1 MLGRTR
7 FLAVLLAIPAIAAGV
22 AACGGGDDDS
32 GDMTAA
38 GSEAG
43 STVSV
48 ESLGDAGEVLV
59 DEQGAA
65 LYTNDRDTASKI
77 ACTGECTSIWVPLSA
92 SNGAPTSD
100 DSSVEGKLGTID
112 RPDGTRQVTFEGK
125 PLYSFVEDGPG
136 AVTGDGLPDSFGG
149 TEFVWTVARSPGGSA
164 APGGGAETDTSEE
177 DGGVGRYGY

>member
-7 FLAVLLAIPAIAAGV
+7 FLAALLAISAIAAGL
-22 AACGGGDDDS
+22 AACGDGDDDS
-32 GDMTAA
+32 GDTTMA

-48 ESLGDAGEVLV
+48 ESVGDAGEVLV

-92 SNGAPTSD
+92 PNGAPTTD
-100 DSSVEGKLGTID
+100 DSSVEGKLAAIN
-112 RPDGTRQVTFEGK
+112 RPDGARQVSFDGK
-125 PLYSFVEDGPG
+125 PLYSFVQDGPG
-136 AVTGDGLPDSFGG
+136 AVTGDGLADSFGG
-149 TEFVWTVARSPGGSA
+149 AEFLWTVARSSGASA
-164 APGGGAETDTSEE
+164 GPAGGAETDTSEE
-177 DGGVGRYGY
+177 DGGTDYGY

>member
-32 GDMTAA
+32 GDMTTA

-48 ESLGDAGEVLV
+48 ESLGDSGEVLV

-65 LYTNDRDTASKI
+65 LYTNDRDTPSKI
-77 ACTGECTSIWVPLSA
+77 ACTGDCTSVWVPVSTPNA
-92 SNGAPTSD
+92 APTSD

-112 RPDGTRQVTFEGK
+112 RPDGTRQVTFDGK

-136 AVTGDGLPDSFGG
+136 AVTGDGLADSFGG
-149 TEFVWTVARSPGGSA
+149 TEFVWTAARSSGGPA
-164 APGGGAETDTSEE
+164 GPGGGAETDTSEE
-177 DGGVGRYGY
+177 DDGARYGY

>member
-7 FLAVLLAIPAIAAGV
+7 FLAVLLAISAIAAGL

-32 GDMTAA
+32 GDTTTTA

-48 ESLGDAGEVLV
+48 ESIGDAGEVLV

-65 LYTNDRDTASKI
+65 LYTNDRDTPSKI

-92 SNGAPTSD
+92 PNGAPTSD

-112 RPDGTRQVTFEGK
+112 RPGGTRQATFDGT

-136 AVTGDGLPDSFGG
+136 AVTGDGLADSFGG
-149 TEFVWTVARSPGGSA
+149 TEFVWTVARSSGGSA
-164 APGGGAETDTSEE
+164 GPGGGAETDTSEE
-177 DGGVGRYGY
+177 DDGARYGY